1 MAIYKTRNSKI
12 GNVIIP
18 FDRETKKEV
27 VVVVVVAVIVD
38 LSV

>member
-12 GNVIIP
+12 GNVMIP
-18 FDRETKKEV
+18 LDGEANKEV
-27 VVVVVVAVIVD
+27 VVVIVD

>member
-27 VVVVVVAVIVD
+27 VVVVVAVIVD